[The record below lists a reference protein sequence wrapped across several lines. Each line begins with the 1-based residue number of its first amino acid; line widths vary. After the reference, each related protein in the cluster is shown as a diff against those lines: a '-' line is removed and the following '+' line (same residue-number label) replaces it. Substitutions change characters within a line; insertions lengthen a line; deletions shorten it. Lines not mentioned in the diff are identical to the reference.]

1 MSKSGG
7 IGGGRKP
14 AGEEAGGPSRG
25 GKRFRIR
32 RETSCPDIE
41 ERKRTMTRKREW
53 VVLTVALT
61 LAVGAVPL
69 QAQRGGGVG
78 GRAAG
83 PHAGRSLDILL
94 ENQEALGLTDAQLA
108 QIQDMKTTMDT
119 EVAPLAEELR
129 TLRDQIRAGEVDR
142 DKGFRQL
149 QGLRGE
155 LMTASA
161 PLRGRLQ
168 EILTVEQHR
177 ALQAEVWQ
185 SRPGMGRGMGFRGPG
200 TAGTPGGR
208 LRGGRG
214 GFGPRQGL
222 NSPGLAAGFGV
233 RLGPGRGPLG
243 PASRPNPNLKR
254 GLRWVHPVGGNGKGN
269 LYPMG

>member
-1 MSKSGG
+1 
-7 IGGGRKP
+7 
-14 AGEEAGGPSRG
+14 
-25 GKRFRIR
+25 
-32 RETSCPDIE
+32 
-41 ERKRTMTRKREW
+41 MTRKREG
-53 VVLTVALT
+53 VVLAVALA
-61 LAVGAVPL
+61 LAVGTVPL
-69 QAQRGGGVG
+69 HAQRGGGVM

-83 PHAGRSLDILL
+83 PHAGRALDILL
-94 ENQEALGLTDAQLA
+94 ENQEALELTDAQLA

-142 DKGFRQL
+142 DEGYRQL

-155 LMTASA
+155 ILTASA

-185 SRPGMGRGMGFRGPG
+185 SRPGMGRGMGLRRQGA
-200 TAGTPGGR
+200 AGAPGGR
-208 LRGGRG
+208 PRGGRG

-222 NSPGLAAGFGV
+222 NSPGQAAGIGV
-233 RLGPGRGPLG
+233 RPGLWQGPLG
-243 PASRPNPNLKR
+243 PAVRANPGFRR
-254 GLRWVHPVGGNGKGN
+254 GLRWVPTGGANGGGN
-269 LYPMG
+269 LFPMG